1 MRATLLLLLTSAAIA
16 CADETALNSWLERQA
31 QMRTLDVRFTQERKL
46 PALKEPVRTPG
57 RLSFRKPSDIRWQLG
72 EPAATVITGDGK
84 KITIVDH
91 AEKEV
96 REIAA
101 DSPQA
106 ARFAMLGGREFAD
119 AATFRETFEFK
130 EHRVVSGIHQYT
142 LRPRDRRTRARV
154 PWVFLDIDPVKNEL
168 RALEIEMQDGSRVRS
183 VFQHPSIN
191 APLPDSH
198 FKIEAADGYTRL

>member
-1 MRATLLLLLTSAAIA
+1 MTS
-16 CADETALNSWLERQA
+16 
-31 QMRTLDVRFTQERKL
+31 LDVRFIQERKL

-57 RLSFRKPSDIRWQLG
+57 RMIFRKPDDIRWQLG
-72 EPAATVITGDGK
+72 EPAATVITGDGD

-106 ARFAMLGGREFAD
+106 ARFAMLGGREFGD
-119 AATFRETFEFK
+119 AATFRETFEIK
-130 EHRVVSGIHQYT
+130 GHREVSGIHQYT

-154 PWVFLDIDPVKNEL
+154 PWVFLDIDPAKNEL

-183 VFQHPSIN
+183 VFQNPRIN
-191 APLPDSH
+191 APLPDAT
-198 FKIEAADGYTRL
+198 FRIEADGYTRK